1 MGIDAPQSTDL
12 YYRLLVD
19 KVFYVGGMGGTAAA
33 ETLSREVR
41 VDRQLCALCAASM
54 RLSHAPCCA
63 VPWVQIS
70 Y

>member
-1 MGIDAPQSTDL
+1 MLSQYDTMQGVGIDAPQPSDL

-41 VDRQLCALCAASM
+41 F
-54 RLSHAPCCA
+54 
-63 VPWVQIS
+63 
-70 Y
+70 